1 DPLPAVVEPVAAA
14 EAGAP
19 VVFPDHGSN
28 VVFDGGGEADP
39 DLFADADI
47 VVRAR
52 FRNHRVAPVPLEANG
67 CLAVPEEDGSLT
79 VWASTQSVFGVR
91 REVARALGMDEAQV
105 RVRTAAVGGGF
116 GAKGGAYP
124 EQVVVAALARRC
136 GRPVRWH
143 ETRS

>member
-1 DPLPAVVEPVAAA
+1 ARPRLAVDVVRYVGEPVAVVLAETRAMAVDAAGAVVVDYDPLPAVVEPVAAA

-91 REVARALGMDEAQV
+91 REVARALG
-105 RVRTAAVGGGF
+105 
-116 GAKGGAYP
+116 
-124 EQVVVAALARRC
+124 
-136 GRPVRWH
+136 
-143 ETRS
+143 